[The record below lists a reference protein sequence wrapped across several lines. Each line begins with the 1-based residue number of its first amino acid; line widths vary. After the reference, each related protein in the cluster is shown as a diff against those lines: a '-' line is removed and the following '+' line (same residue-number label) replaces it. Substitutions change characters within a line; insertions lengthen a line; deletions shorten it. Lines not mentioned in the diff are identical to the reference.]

1 MSLTHATEIVWEK
14 NDITFSAQQDVHVS
28 TKYYFFY
35 LQFNTSISHSNN
47 EADKSHVYIIKQST
61 DK

>member
-1 MSLTHATEIVWEK
+1 MSLTHATEIVWEE
-14 NDITFSAQQDVHVS
+14 NDITFSAQQDVHVLS
-28 TKYYFFY
+28 IIFFY

-47 EADKSHVYIIKQST
+47 EADQSHVYIIKQST